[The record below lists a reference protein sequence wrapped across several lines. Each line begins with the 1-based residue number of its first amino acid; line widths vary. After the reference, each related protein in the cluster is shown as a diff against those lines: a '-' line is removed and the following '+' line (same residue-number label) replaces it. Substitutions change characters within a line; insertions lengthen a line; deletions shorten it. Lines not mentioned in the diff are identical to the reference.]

1 MVEPEDYVWT
11 GHTMYGGLDY
21 GPVNSSKSNT
31 LFAAMQVRGGSDPI
45 IHVVYIKKYVGADAA
60 YAYIHDDVPRLMNKL
75 NIKIVGADF
84 GLGEAPTAEIRRR
97 TNFNKVIS
105 YQHVPTQKEKMQYN
119 HKLPAYTLNRTAIMT
134 DFFTMIKKK
143 KVVFPR

>member
-1 MVEPEDYVWT
+1 MVDPDDFVWQ
-11 GHTMYGGLDY
+11 GHNTYGGLDY

-31 LFAAMQVRGGSDPI
+31 LFAAIQVRGGSDQKL
-45 IHVVYIKKYVGADAA
+45 HVVYIKKYVGAEAA
-60 YAYIHDDVPRLMNKL
+60 YEYIHEDVPRLMEKFNV
-75 NIKIVGADF
+75 KIVGADY

-97 TNFNKVIS
+97 TNYNKVIS

-119 HKLPAYTLNRTAIMT
+119 HMLPAYTLNRTATMT
-134 DFFTMIKKK
+134 DFFTMIKKR